1 MPLSTPA
8 ASRQLLHGRAVQC
21 WGYRRDDGLW
31 EIEGRMV
38 DTKTYSFPNEDRG
51 GFIQAGEP
59 LHDLWIRLTVDSE
72 FLIRAVEACTDG
84 SPFAL
89 CPAIADHYRQ
99 LVGVRI
105 GPGWSLKLR
114 ELFAGIS
121 GCTHMTELLGP
132 VATTVFQTVYGQR
145 YDEEDAKPAAERAPP
160 PMLNTC
166 HALASDSPVVKKR
179 WPRAYTGRDQETDRH
194 TQHLLDDCI
203 T

>member
-1 MPLSTPA
+1 MPLSAPA
-8 ASRQLLHGRAVQC
+8 VPRQLLHKRAVQC

-59 LHDLWIRLTVDSE
+59 LHDMWIRLTVDGE
-72 FLIRAVEACTDG
+72 FLIRDVEAGTDG
-84 SPFAL
+84 SPFGL
-89 CPAIADHYRQ
+89 CPAITDRYRQ
-99 LVGVRI
+99 LVGARI
-105 GPGWSLKLR
+105 GPGWTLKLR
-114 ELFAGIS
+114 ELFVGIN

-132 VATTVFQTVYGQR
+132 VATTFFQTVYGQR

-160 PMLNTC
+160 PVLNTC
-166 HALASDSPVVKKR
+166 HALASDSPVVKQR
-179 WPRAYTGRDQETDRH
+179 WPLAYTGRDREADSHNRL
-194 TQHLLDDCI
+194 LLDDCI